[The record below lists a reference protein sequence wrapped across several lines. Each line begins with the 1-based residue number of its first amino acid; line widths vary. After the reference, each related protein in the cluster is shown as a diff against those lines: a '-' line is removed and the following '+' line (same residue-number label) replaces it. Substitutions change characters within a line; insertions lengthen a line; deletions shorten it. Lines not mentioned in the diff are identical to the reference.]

1 MRISTSTIGLMV
13 GFVICWSSGFI
24 GSRLASD
31 APMAAL
37 DLFAWRFLLATA
49 IALAWCLACRVRGV
63 SLYAVGLE
71 MGVGALTMGGY
82 LLGVMLAVDAG
93 VSTGATALITAQ
105 QPLLAA
111 AIATLWL
118 RERLGTLGWAG
129 LAVAAGGV
137 ALCVVGDWRSA
148 GGASAWSYALPLL
161 SVVSVTL
168 GSVLASRYPSGL
180 GMAPSLTSQL
190 AAASVVF
197 LAAAGVSGDLTWPTG
212 MTLADTKTLGWLVV
226 LSSFG
231 GYGFFTACLRR
242 VGLTTV
248 SSAIFLTPPVTLLWA
263 MWMFGEPVAMLQ
275 IGGIALALLGV
286 AASLLARNPETRHQ
300 IQEAVTP

>member
-1 MRISTSTIGLMV
+1 MRTPMPTAGLMA

-24 GSRLASD
+24 GSRLASE

-49 IALAWCLACRVRGV
+49 IAGVWCLVCQTRGIG
-63 SLYAVGLE
+63 LRAWLLE

-93 VSTGATALITAQ
+93 VSTSATALITAQ

-111 AIATLWL
+111 AIATLCL
-118 RERLGTLGWAG
+118 RERLGSMGWMG

-137 ALCVVGDWRSA
+137 GLCVVGDWQ
-148 GGASAWSYALPLL
+148 GQNGASGWAYALPLV

-168 GSVLASRYPSGL
+168 GSVLASRFPSGL
-180 GMAPSLTSQL
+180 SMAPSMTAQLTAASL
-190 AAASVVF
+190 VFMAAALF
-197 LAAAGVSGDLTWPTG
+197 DGNIEWPTQ
-212 MTLADTKTLGWLVV
+212 MTSVDSQTLGWLIV

-248 SSAIFLTPPVTLLWA
+248 SSAIFLTPPVTLIWA
-263 MWMFGEPVAMLQ
+263 MWLFGESVAPLQ
-275 IGGIALALLGV
+275 LAGILLALAGV
-286 AASLLARNPETRHQ
+286 TASLLARNPQTRKLVQET
-300 IQEAVTP
+300 VTP